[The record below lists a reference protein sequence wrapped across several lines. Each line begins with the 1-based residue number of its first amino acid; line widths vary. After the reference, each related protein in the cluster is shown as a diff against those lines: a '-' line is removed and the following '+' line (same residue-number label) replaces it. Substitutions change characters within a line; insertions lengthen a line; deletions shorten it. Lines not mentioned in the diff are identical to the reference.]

1 MVAMAFS
8 PDSARLAGAV
18 GSSVYIWNLP
28 SSLTTPPSQ
37 NAPPAPSSI
46 LRGHQDQVLS
56 VAFSPDGL
64 RAVSGS
70 NDKTVRIWDL
80 RRGGGPL
87 LLQGAA
93 PQTMFS
99 SRPSHV
105 VTVSADGNRVYSGTP
120 NGSVRAWD
128 LRAPG
133 ADPELLLSERMRA
146 SATGPSQG
154 RGSSDL
160 RAMDLSADG
169 SRIALAGRD
178 AEARVWDVRNPNAPP
193 IELPNRDR
201 LPPMPNYQPGSSP
214 PVTTLE
220 FSPDN
225 SELALTRMGADTVWL
240 WDLRTRRARSLPL
253 QYAGLAALAYSPD
266 GTRFAAGNLQEIR
279 IWDLRMT
286 DASPVVIR
294 HMAQAMSA
302 MAFSRDNARL
312 VVAAEDVRVWDL
324 SSRSPV
330 SVPVR
335 GGPAGIRPL
344 SLAFSS
350 DDELVAVGNA
360 AGVTV
365 WDVRNLTSPLVSLR
379 PSTEG
384 GPVALL
390 PSGAIAF
397 ASDNQRLV
405 VGGNDGSVRVWS
417 LGAAA
422 ADALCTRVAR
432 NLSMAEWRQHVGER
446 RPLRTHLSRIAS
458 RPGSALIGR
467 RATAASRFLPR
478 SPRGVTAARNCF
490 SSRRLPH

>member
-93 PQTMFS
+93 PQNMFS

-169 SRIALAGRD
+169 SRLALAGRD

-201 LPPMPNYQPGSSP
+201 LPPVP
-214 PVTTLE
+214 
-220 FSPDN
+220 
-225 SELALTRMGADTVWL
+225 TVP
-240 WDLRTRRARSLPL
+240 T
-253 QYAGLAALAYSPD
+253 G
-266 GTRFAAGNLQEIR
+266 
-279 IWDLRMT
+279 
-286 DASPVVIR
+286 
-294 HMAQAMSA
+294 
-302 MAFSRDNARL
+302 
-312 VVAAEDVRVWDL
+312 
-324 SSRSPV
+324 
-330 SVPVR
+330 
-335 GGPAGIRPL
+335 
-344 SLAFSS
+344 
-350 DDELVAVGNA
+350 LVA
-360 AGVTV
+360 
-365 WDVRNLTSPLVSLR
+365 
-379 PSTEG
+379 
-384 GPVALL
+384 
-390 PSGAIAF
+390 SGHDARVF
-397 ASDNQRLV
+397 A
-405 VGGNDGSVRVWS
+405 
-417 LGAAA
+417 
-422 ADALCTRVAR
+422 
-432 NLSMAEWRQHVGER
+432 RQ
-446 RPLRTHLSRIAS
+446 L
-458 RPGSALIGR
+458 
-467 RATAASRFLPR
+467 
-478 SPRGVTAARNCF
+478 
-490 SSRRLPH
+490 